1 MHSAEFKKC
10 IEAPLNSNSSLE
22 KSNKQRE
29 RVRTGKKKKP
39 REVRDK
45 TQHSNSRE
53 LLPKGIY
60 ADTEDSYC

>member
-1 MHSAEFKKC
+1 MHSAEFKNC
-10 IEAPLNSNSSLE
+10 IEAALNSNSSLQ

-29 RVRTGKKKKP
+29 RVRTEEKKK
-39 REVRDK
+39 EVRDK

-60 ADTEDSYC
+60 ADAEDSYC